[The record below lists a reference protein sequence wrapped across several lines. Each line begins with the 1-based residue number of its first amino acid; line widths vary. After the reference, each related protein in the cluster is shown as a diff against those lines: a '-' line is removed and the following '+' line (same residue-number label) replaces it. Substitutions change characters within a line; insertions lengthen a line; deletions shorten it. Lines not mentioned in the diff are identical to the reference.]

1 MSDTRSRPA
10 GPVPPA
16 ARPLTIVTGGA
27 RGIGAATVAHLARAG
42 HDLIV
47 GYRDDHASARR
58 AAAAA
63 QDHGVRAVAVA
74 GDVTDED
81 DVAEL
86 FAAAADLGAVTGLVN
101 NAGLTAHLGDLADT
115 PVAVLRRVV
124 DVNLVGA
131 LLCARE
137 AVRAMSTTRGGHG
150 GAIVNVSSA
159 AATLGS
165 AHDYVHYAAAKAGV
179 EAMTVGLAKE
189 VAGQGIR
196 VNAVAPGTVH
206 TRIHADA
213 GDPDRAGRAATRI
226 PLGRAGEPDE
236 IAPAIVWLLGPEAGY
251 VTGASIRAA
260 GGL

>member
-1 MSDTRSRPA
+1 MSDARSRAA
-10 GPVPPA
+10 GPASMAV
-16 ARPLTIVTGGA
+16 RPITIVTGGA
-27 RGIGAATVAHLARAG
+27 RGIGAATVAHLARSG
-42 HDLIV
+42 HDVVV
-47 GYRDDHASARR
+47 GYRDDRASAMQVVS
-58 AAAAA
+58 AA

-86 FAAAADLGAVTGLVN
+86 FAAAAELGAVTGLVN

-115 PVAVLRRVV
+115 PVQTVRRVV

-131 LLCARE
+131 LLCARA
-137 AVRAMSTTRGGHG
+137 AVRAMSTARGGRG
-150 GAIVNVSSA
+150 GAIVNVTSA

-189 VAGQGIR
+189 VADQGIR
-196 VNAVAPGTVH
+196 VNAVAPGTVY

-213 GDPDRAGRAATRI
+213 GDPSRPERAAARI
-226 PLGRAGEPDE
+226 PLGRSGEPEE
-236 IAPAIVWLLGPEAGY
+236 IAPAIVWLLGPEASY

>member
-10 GPVPPA
+10 GRPVPPA
-16 ARPLTIVTGGA
+16 VRPLTIVTGGA

-47 GYRDDHASARR
+47 GYRDDRAAAER

-74 GDVTDED
+74 GDVT
-81 DVAEL
+81 
-86 FAAAADLGAVTGLVN
+86 
-101 NAGLTAHLGDLADT
+101 
-115 PVAVLRRVV
+115 
-124 DVNLVGA
+124 
-131 LLCARE
+131 
-137 AVRAMSTTRGGHG
+137 
-150 GAIVNVSSA
+150 
-159 AATLGS
+159 

-189 VAGQGIR
+189 VADQGIR

-213 GDPDRAGRAATRI
+213 GDPDRAGRAAARI

-236 IAPAIVWLLGPEAGY
+236 IAPAIVWLLGSEASY